1 MTPAAPAPPGPST
14 SPVPPPRPS
23 GAIAGPPAPSRERE
37 DLDIHSVIL
46 KGAGALNFPSLEKIA
61 SANNLYKPDAEAFL
75 ALVRSFPPP
84 STPCGS
90 IGA

>member
-23 GAIAGPPAPSRERE
+23 GAIAGPAPSRER

-46 KGAGALNFPSLEKIA
+46 KGAGAPNFPSLEKIA